1 MDTKIEVSGRPIDKP
16 FLMSVESTYNVSGRG
31 AVACGTV
38 EQGKVK
44 IGDDV

>member
-1 MDTKIEVSGRPIDKP
+1 MDTKIELTGRSIDKP
-16 FLMSVESTYNVSGRG
+16 FLMAVESTYNVSGRG

-44 IGDDV
+44 VGD